1 MGVPKKAAAVAASV
15 RMPGR
20 MIVGF
25 DDDAAAGMVLGA
37 GAKKGA
43 GVAVVREGGMDCSVG
58 ARGGLREEERG
69 GGGIGEGGGVG
80 ERDAAD
86 AHDVIIIVM
95 MMVEIGKGGGG
106 ALTKSRACAPVRAR
120 AWLRPGL
127 ASVITAWTGVWTSTA
142 SATAVVVVVVA
153 ADIIVIVCGW
163 RWGVS
168 PSGVDL
174 HLHLL

>member
-1 MGVPKKAAAVAASV
+1 MASAPTLGVPTKAAAVAASV
-15 RMPGR
+15 RMSGR

-25 DDDAAAGMVLGA
+25 DDDAATGMVLGA

-43 GVAVVREGGMDCSVG
+43 GVAVVREGGTDCGVG

-95 MMVEIGKGGGG
+95 MMVEVGKGRG
-106 ALTKSRACAPVRAR
+106 ALTKSRACGGPAR
-120 AWLRPGL
+120 Q
-127 ASVITAWTGVWTSTA
+127 
-142 SATAVVVVVVA
+142 
-153 ADIIVIVCGW
+153 
-163 RWGVS
+163 
-168 PSGVDL
+168 
-174 HLHLL
+174 